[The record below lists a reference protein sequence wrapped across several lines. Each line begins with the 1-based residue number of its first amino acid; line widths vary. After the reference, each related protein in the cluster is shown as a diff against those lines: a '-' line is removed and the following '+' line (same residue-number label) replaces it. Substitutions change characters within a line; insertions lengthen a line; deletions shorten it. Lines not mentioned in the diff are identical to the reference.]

1 MNRFVNYILIVMIT
15 GAKILKALIAVTF
28 VMFLLVSES
37 HAGTTTCLVTCK
49 SEYWDGGC
57 EEMDTFVTTS
67 WPAACPPAGY
77 GEYITDLEIGMDAAG
92 WTLVYDVFPTEY
104 WTKTTGVC
112 SSPRY
117 PAGWAS
123 FTDPTIT
130 VGSTKIRATHI
141 TDLRTDINLM
151 RADAGLAACSWT
163 DPTISASS
171 TKIRKVH
178 FDEMRTCIS
187 QVYTTCGY
195 AAPTFT
201 DASITAGSTKIRA
214 VHLNELRTFTQNAP

>member
-1 MNRFVNYILIVMIT
+1 MNRFVNHILIVMIS
-15 GAKILKALIAVTF
+15 GAKMLKALVAVTF
-28 VMFLLVSES
+28 VMFLLTSES
-37 HAGTTTCLVTCK
+37 QAGTTTCQVTCK
-49 SEYWDGGC
+49 SEYFDGGC
-57 EEMDTFVTTS
+57 EEMDTFVTSS
-67 WPAACPPAGY
+67 WPAGCPSVSY
-77 GEYITDLEIGMDAAG
+77 GEYITDLETVMDAAG
-92 WTLVYDVFPTEY
+92 WTWAYDVYPTEY
-104 WTKTTGVC
+104 WTKSLSC